1 MAKEQRDNEL
11 NIIKVLNYFP
21 QHYDFRRNIITN
33 DVEYSIKDKNL
44 FIPVEENTLF
54 IEISKASKKVSMSD
68 IVIFLGSKEIP
79 EYDPF
84 KTYFKKIALKWDEKK
99 HGDYISKFSSY
110 VSAKNQIRFDLQFKK
125 WLVRTVV
132 CALVPEYFNKQAFI
146 LVQEKQNSGK
156 TSFTRFMVP
165 KELEKYCIENIA
177 LDKDS
182 LIALCQN
189 LIGILDELATLS
201 KFEINSL
208 KSTIS
213 KASVNIRHPYD
224 RRAKLTPRRISF
236 IGSTNRSEFL
246 SDETGNV
253 RWLCFEIDNINWK
266 YKEDIDI
273 DILWSQ
279 AYSLYLNGFKY
290 EMTAEEVADNERAN
304 EQFQMVS
311 TEMELIQKYYSP
323 GTKDQDDQ
331 FYTPT
336 EFLLY
341 LTDKVEGKLKLNAIS
356 LGKALKILGY
366 EKQQKKAHE
375 GKSYPVR
382 GYYIKYNDMAT
393 YYNLNK

>member
-1 MAKEQRDNEL
+1 MVKEQKDNEFG
-11 NIIKVLNYFP
+11 IIKVLNYFP
-21 QHYDFRRNIITN
+21 VHYDFRRNIIQN
-33 DVEYSIKDKNL
+33 DIEYSKRGQNEFVTVD
-44 FIPVEENTLF
+44 ENTLF
-54 IEISKASKKVSMSD
+54 LEISKAGKKVSMSD
-68 IVIFLGSKEIP
+68 ILIFLGSKEIP

-84 KTYFKKIALKWDEKK
+84 KTYFEKIKLEWDEEQ
-99 HGDYISKFSSY
+99 HGDYIHKFTSY
-110 VSAKNQIRFDLQFKK
+110 VSAKNQIRFRLQFKK

-132 CALVPEYFNKQAFI
+132 CALIPEYFNKQAFI
-146 LVQEKQNSGK
+146 FVQEKQNSGK
-156 TSFTRFMVP
+156 TSLTRFMVP
-165 KELEKYCIENIA
+165 KELAKYCIENIA

-213 KASVNIRHPYD
+213 KASVNVRHPYD

-253 RWLCFEIDNINWK
+253 RWLCFEIDSINWK
-266 YKEDIDI
+266 YREDINI

-279 AYSLYLNGFKY
+279 AYNLYLNGFKY

-323 GTKDQDDQ
+323 GTKDDHQQ

-341 LTDKVEGKLKLNAIS
+341 LTDKIEGKLKLNAIS
-356 LGKALKILGY
+356 LGKALKILGF
-366 EKQQKKAHE
+366 ERQQKKAHA
-375 GKSYPVR
+375 GKIYPVR
-382 GYYIKYNDMAT
+382 GYYIKYNDLTT
-393 YYNLNK
+393 YYNLDK